1 MHRWKPASIGVE
13 RYRPAR
19 MVARRLSCRAPSGL
33 EFPIVLLG
41 DVVIAPES
49 VCKEPGLGWL
59 ELERLPRLSMEISQ
73 RLEGVI
79 EGLRIGCW
87 PFCASLER
95 WNKAAEVYPCLA
107 VAVDDDAAAT
117 VVTSCELQP
126 SDLRTS
132 KRGGAMLQSERPRA
146 EFGLTTGDRFRAGS
160 LGVVELFVGVRRVLW
175 LMARGLALAACVY
188 YVLGTADWI
197 WGLRDGMTGAEIQ
210 SGLVLILAALVF
222 SGITRMFGDRRS
234 SPTMASSLSAG
245 SDGHQTVVSELPRVY
260 RVGIALQFVAFLGF
274 VIW

>member
-1 MHRWKPASIGVE
+1 MHRGKPAGIGVE

-41 DVVIAPES
+41 DVVIAPER

-73 RLEGVI
+73 LLEGGI

-87 PFCASLER
+87 PFCAPLER

-107 VAVDDDAAAT
+107 VAVDGDAGAS
-117 VVTSCELQP
+117 VVVSCELEP
-126 SDLRTS
+126 GDLPMSRQS
-132 KRGGAMLQSERPRA
+132 GPMPQSERPRA
-146 EFGLTTGDRFRAGS
+146 CFDLMTGDRFRAGS
-160 LGVVELFVGVRRVLW
+160 VGVIELFVGIRRVLW
-175 LMARGLALAACVY
+175 LTVSGLALAACVY
-188 YVLGTADWI
+188 YVLGTSDWL
-197 WGLRDGMTGAEIQ
+197 WSLRDGITGGEIQ

-222 SGITRMFGDRRS
+222 SGITRVCGNRRS

-245 SDGHQTVVSELPRVY
+245 SDDQTVVSQLPSVY
-260 RVGIALQFVAFLGF
+260 RVGITLQFLAFLGF